1 MEVQWK
7 EVIRMTQCWF
17 CGHQMIWGSDTSFDD
32 LGMEGDGIVAFL
44 SCSSCSAIAEFYL
57 PERDDDPAPISNN
70 ACVEVT

>member
-1 MEVQWK
+1 
-7 EVIRMTQCWF
+7 
-17 CGHQMIWGSDTSFDD
+17 MIWGSDASFDD

-57 PERDDDPAPISNN
+57 PERDDDPAPISNK